1 MGGLGENAFSLSPS
15 SPSSSSSPSPSFH
28 ANSTFSTGSCRG
40 RRHTLLSLYRCSET
54 RITPPCTL
62 DTEHPVGYL
71 DRNSNSS
78 ITVGSTVGFVSHPN
92 RNIDRIG
99 SERDRIGGGGG
110 GGADRRSRKVEDIQL
125 EPEADREGERKR
137 SRGRR
142 RWWWGW
148 RR

>member
-28 ANSTFSTGSCRG
+28 TNSTFSTGSCRG
-40 RRHTLLSLYRCSET
+40 RHTLLSLYRCSET
-54 RITPPCTL
+54 RATPPSTL
-62 DTEHPVGYL
+62 DTEHPVYL
-71 DRNSNSS
+71 DRNSNS

-92 RNIDRIG
+92 RKIDRIR

-110 GGADRRSRKVEDIQL
+110 GGDRRSRKVEDIQL
-125 EPEADREGERKR
+125 EAEADREGERKR